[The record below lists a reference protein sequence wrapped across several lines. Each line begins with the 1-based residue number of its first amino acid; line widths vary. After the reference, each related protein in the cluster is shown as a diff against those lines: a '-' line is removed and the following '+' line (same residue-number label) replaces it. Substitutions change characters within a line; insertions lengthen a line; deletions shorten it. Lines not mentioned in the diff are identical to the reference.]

1 MPRLPRRLDHG
12 EEATL
17 VEHLE
22 ELRTRLIISLIALT
36 VGFAIAYGF
45 HGQLL
50 DWLNRPLPKSISK
63 PVTFGV
69 AEPFLTSVMVSLYAG
84 FLLAL
89 PVILWQTWSFLAP
102 AFEQHQQRKVA
113 ALVAFATVLGVGGV
127 LFGYWVAL
135 PAAVKFLT
143 HYDSAHYR
151 INVRAKDYYSFAS
164 LVLLACAVVYEVPI
178 FVLALV
184 RLRVLS
190 AAKLR
195 KNWRTGIVA
204 MTVLAIALPGVDPV
218 TTLFELVPLLIL
230 YALAV
235 GLASILEPRWQAAR
249 SASSYLWR
257 EGEG

>member
-1 MPRLPRRLDHG
+1 MPRLPRRLEHG

-22 ELRTRLIISLIALT
+22 ELRTRLIIALIALAA
-36 VGFAIAYGF
+36 GFAIAYVF

-50 DWLNRPLPKSISK
+50 DWLNRPLPKDLKK
-63 PVTFGV
+63 PATFGV

-102 AFEQHQQRKVA
+102 AFERHAERKVA
-113 ALVAFATVLGVGGV
+113 GLVAFATVLGAGGV
-127 LFGYWVAL
+127 AFGYWVAL
-135 PAAVKFLT
+135 PAAVHFLT
-143 HYDSAHYR
+143 SYDSSHYR
-151 INVRAKDYYSFAS
+151 IFVRAKDYYSFAS
-164 LVLLACAVVYEVPI
+164 LVLLACAVVYEVPV

-195 KNWRTGIVA
+195 KNWRIGIVTMA
-204 MTVLAIALPGVDPV
+204 ALAVALPGIDPV
-218 TTLFELVPLLIL
+218 TTMLEMVPLLVL
-230 YALAV
+230 YGLAV
-235 GLASILEPRWQAAR
+235 LLATILEPRWQA
-249 SASSYLWR
+249 SAAATASRWQ
-257 EGEG
+257 EQEE